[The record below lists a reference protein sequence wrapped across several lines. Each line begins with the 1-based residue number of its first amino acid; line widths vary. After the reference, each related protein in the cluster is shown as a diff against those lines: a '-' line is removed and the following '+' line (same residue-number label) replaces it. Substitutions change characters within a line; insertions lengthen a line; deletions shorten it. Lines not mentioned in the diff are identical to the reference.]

1 MLLLHCLSG
10 FIQSVLRAPAV
21 SLLQG
26 DFLGLGLLSLY
37 GAMVSIT
44 VAQVVLNKLIR
55 RGSWRQVLS
64 KASPKFL
71 AVEELIQPDQRNVS
85 NSVLG
90 TGNMEQC
97 IQMTG
102 KRSDKQASV
111 IFRLK
116 SNT

>member
-1 MLLLHCLSG
+1 M
-10 FIQSVLRAPAV
+10 
-21 SLLQG
+21 SLIQG

-37 GAMVSIT
+37 RAMVSIT
-44 VAQVVLNKLIR
+44 VVVLNKLIR
-55 RGSWRQVLS
+55 RGSWRKVLS

-71 AVEELIQPDQRNVS
+71 AVEELIQPDQHNVS
-85 NSVLG
+85 NTVLG

-97 IQMTG
+97 IKMTG

>member
-1 MLLLHCLSG
+1 M
-10 FIQSVLRAPAV
+10 

-55 RGSWRQVLS
+55 QGSWRQVLS
-64 KASPKFL
+64 KASPKSL

-85 NSVLG
+85 NTVLG